1 MQKNYYELLGIS
13 PQASREDIINAAK
26 QENQKLKTALAV
38 LANVEKRTAYDKKLQ
53 QQAQE
58 KAQVENQSENQ
69 SEVQSE
75 PQTIAKDTAHQ
86 HPSMLTKIRFL
97 AVCEGISFL
106 LLLGVAMPLKYF
118 ADFSMAVFVVGSIHG
133 ILFVLYLVYLIA
145 GKFTVPLPIGTTLL
159 GILASVIPF
168 APFVI
173 DRKLKNYA

>member
-58 KAQVENQSENQ
+58 KVQVENQ

-75 PQTIAKDTAHQ
+75 PQTIVKDTAHQ